1 MSPNSWILWHSN
13 KVLGLEPFFNDFA
26 ENHRCGTM
34 SAKELAGGTAFIF
47 YASPV
52 AFPSIRRLQEA
63 PSGSK
68 TWTQTF
74 RVDSFFDC
82 FWLFKRIIWFCCKR
96 RLYSSIKGI
105 FVCRVMVGQV
115 PAMRDSK
122 QMFSYGSLVTW
133 KLGYSKRWN
142 WRVKGRTWW
151 EWPLWCTLDGDYL
164 EARNL

>member
-1 MSPNSWILWHSN
+1 MSPNSWILWHGN
-13 KVLGLEPFFNDFA
+13 KVLGFEPFSNDFA

-34 SAKELAGGTAFIF
+34 SAKELAGGRAFIF

-96 RLYSSIKGI
+96 RLYSSIKAYLYVESWLVKCWLWGAANK
-105 FVCRVMVGQV
+105 CS
-115 PAMRDSK
+115 AMEVSSRESW
-122 QMFSYGSLVTW
+122 VIA
-133 KLGYSKRWN
+133 RWS
-142 WRVKGRTWW
+142 WRVKWRTWW
-151 EWPLWCTLDGDYL
+151 EWPL
-164 EARNL
+164 